1 MMTRFEEIEKR
12 INAPA
17 SPKAKVQ
24 ATPDR
29 KMGALVSP
37 RKDLMVSI
45 RKLERI
51 KETFGNAHDLVN
63 SS

>member
-1 MMTRFEEIEKR
+1 MMSRFEEIEKR

-24 ATPDR
+24 ATPK
-29 KMGALVSP
+29 KMGSMVSP

-51 KETFGNAHDLVN
+51 KETFGSADDQI
-63 SS
+63 S